1 MVPEHS
7 VKALVIEGS
16 IESATAAPRA
26 DGHRL
31 LVNSTIGRH
40 PNQQYPALMLQCLQL
55 GRDKSHGGKPHHVD
69 NVQSL
74 SSASLFLSD
83 SLYSTHFTTGKT
95 TQELRGLA
103 AAACPSFASEL
114 ASLALPRRQL
124 PKTCDQ
130 PPLLHA
136 RS

>member
-16 IESATAAPRA
+16 IESATAAPGA
-26 DGHRL
+26 NL
-31 LVNSTIGRH
+31 YLIMVNSPTMRH
-40 PNQQYPALMLQCLQL
+40 PHQQYAALMLSCLQL

-83 SLYSTHFTTGKT
+83 SLYSTHFPTGKT
-95 TQELRGLA
+95 SQELTSLA

-114 ASLALPRRQL
+114 ASLALPRRSQ
-124 PKTCDQ
+124 PKTCRSTV
-130 PPLLHA
+130 LHA